1 MHKYRKIIGVLISL
15 ADGIYQKKFIEG
27 IQRQAYELDY
37 DVLVFS
43 SFIKVCSSKPWLIGE
58 KNIYNTVN
66 FDLLDAVIIATDTIQ
81 MPGVA
86 QKIIDKIKK
95 VYHKPVVSVEI
106 DIDGFYSIFT
116 DDVKPVKNIV
126 SHLIEQHKLTD
137 IAFVTGSKG
146 HPHAA
151 KRLEGYCEAMV
162 EHDLPID
169 MSRVFYGD
177 FWYTCGEEIVNQLL
191 NDPRPLPQAIACGSD
206 TMAIGICEALK
217 KRGISVPQDIVVT
230 GYDSVPAGITYYPCI
245 TSAVIPSQITGE
257 RAVKYIHS
265 QITGTEFHDITD
277 HSSEICIGQSC
288 GCGISLN
295 DRNNAKSGIWRDEDL
310 GNDFISNNNYML
322 EGLLSESDMT
332 NYIGT
337 LNWFT
342 YVLGDFEGFYLCL
355 CDNWD
360 NLNENEKAENY
371 LKEGYTSR
379 MNLVLEHGPT
389 ENDIHINTVHSFNL
403 AEMLPCIYYKRDHPT
418 TYFFTPVHF
427 NDRCFGY
434 SVISYGKAIRSYD
447 GIYRMWIRYVNSSLE
462 SLRRQRKLKAMYR
475 HMRENAITDTMTGIY
490 NRNGFNLYADEIFNK
505 AKTQNKKLLVMLC
518 DINRLKYI
526 NDNFGHN
533 QGDIA
538 IKAAAKAVRSV
549 CESTMMCFRI
559 GGDEFIIIDTADYEP
574 KQLNK
579 IKNDIQGNM
588 AESEKNIDHKYPLN
602 VSVGIFYDTVDKFNG
617 IEGPISVA
625 DKEMFSEKEKSKR

>member
-1 MHKYRKIIGVLISL
+1 MYRNINKKILRVVTMIVIIFIILFVVGMLLLRYQVEGESNMPFRISK
-15 ADGIYQKKFIEG
+15 ISIIESVEG
-27 IQRQAYELDY
+27 IENKDAKEKWNFNVNENNDIYIY
-37 DVLVFS
+37 
-43 SFIKVCSSKPWLIGE
+43 IE
-58 KNIYNTVN
+58 KNADYGKTE
-66 FDLLDAVIIATDTIQ
+66 
-81 MPGVA
+81 
-86 QKIIDKIKK
+86 IIDKIKK

-505 AKTQNKKLLVMLC
+505 ANYKENMVPYIIGAVLIGAGPTIVNLIYKYAKE
-518 DINRLKYI
+518 INTSI
-526 NDNFGHN
+526 
-533 QGDIA
+533 
-538 IKAAAKAVRSV
+538 
-549 CESTMMCFRI
+549 
-559 GGDEFIIIDTADYEP
+559 
-574 KQLNK
+574 
-579 IKNDIQGNM
+579 
-588 AESEKNIDHKYPLN
+588 
-602 VSVGIFYDTVDKFNG
+602 
-617 IEGPISVA
+617 
-625 DKEMFSEKEKSKR
+625 